1 MVLVSGPSVSHLHSP
16 FTSPCRTFSP
26 CLRTRR
32 TTRPQR
38 CLRPQPRPPDGP
50 RTAPCVDP
58 VLKERPTASSSRR
71 RVTAVGG
78 ASARSRCWVQRIQ
91 IRAFTPQRGLR
102 AVHRSNSTWVYV
114 AVCNIQGASPLQWLE
129 QWGWETERPPDRYP
143 VSHFYAPRLIAL
155 RGGDRNEETPAT
167 ENERE
172 VAMRRACARTP
183 SPRSFFAALDN
194 ACSQHPARS
203 ADWPRGP

>member
-91 IRAFTPQRGLR
+91 IRAFTHSGAFVQCTALTPPGFMSRFVIYKVHLLCSGLNNGDGR
-102 AVHRSNSTWVYV
+102 PSAPLTDILYRTST
-114 AVCNIQGASPLQWLE
+114 
-129 QWGWETERPPDRYP
+129 
-143 VSHFYAPRLIAL
+143 
-155 RGGDRNEETPAT
+155 
-167 ENERE
+167 
-172 VAMRRACARTP
+172 RRASSRYAGETGTRKPPQQRMREKWLCAAP
-183 SPRSFFAALDN
+183 AHV
-194 ACSQHPARS
+194 HPAH
-203 ADWPRGP
+203 AAFLLP